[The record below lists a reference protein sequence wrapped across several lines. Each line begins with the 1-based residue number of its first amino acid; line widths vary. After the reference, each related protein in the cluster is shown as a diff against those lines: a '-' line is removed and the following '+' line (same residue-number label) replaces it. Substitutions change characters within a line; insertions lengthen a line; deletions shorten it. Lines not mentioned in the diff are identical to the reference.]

1 MKTSLKQKIIV
12 NFYILLI
19 IVVISIVFIGYFH
32 SVGVAKKSV
41 MDRLIAIAE
50 QKSDALHR
58 WVAEQKQDVVLLS
71 QMEQIKEGSH
81 LLSISHGAG
90 SAVPARQYQQLKT
103 LLHTVKENKRG
114 IRDILILR
122 NPGGKIIASTDT
134 TREDEYRVQ
143 SSYFKRGL
151 NTLYIQGVYPS
162 PQDSKPTMTISAPLK
177 INGERAH
184 SVLAV
189 HLNLEEMDKVIK
201 KPTGMGKS
209 GEIYLVDR
217 YNTLVSSKQFGT
229 EPFPRGIHSEGIN
242 TAVSGNDGSGS
253 YKNYRTVPVYG
264 VYRWIEEFDVA
275 MILEIERREAL
286 HPVVNNFMLSI
297 YISLI
302 LILGLSIPVVLL
314 AQNISK
320 PITEITKAAQKI
332 ASGAVDARAPVL
344 SQDDTGILA
353 TAFNTMTDRLQ
364 MMNRE
369 LFRAKES
376 AEDAN
381 RAKSEFLAN
390 LSHEI
395 RTPMSGIVG
404 LAGLLSKHTKTEQQ
418 KQYSNLIMDA
428 AHYLNNLIGEI
439 LDFSKIEAGKMELNQ
454 VRFNFHELINTITT
468 VYAIKAEEKG
478 VSITHKIAED
488 VPEFIE
494 GDQIKIRQIVSN
506 LVSNAVKFTE
516 EGWVRI
522 RISREGSS
530 QSEQG
535 TMVRL
540 SCEVQDTG
548 IGIPEE
554 KIPLL
559 FESFRQFDSSI
570 SKMYQGTGLGLAIS
584 KKLAEMMDGTIS
596 VNSKQK
602 EGSTFTFTVPLC
614 VAEQEEQEKTSYK
627 EIEKDTGHTILLAED
642 DAINQIYLQDLL
654 ESKGYSVDVASN
666 GTEAVNLFKSFE
678 YSVILMDIQMP
689 TMNGLEAV
697 SIIRKIE
704 SEENRP
710 GTPVIALTAYA
721 LTGDREKII
730 QAGMDDYITK
740 PINEMKLVTALNK
753 YVEAGDSASIKKEDT
768 LKEMITIAL
777 HDIPAKL
784 QIITESQQEGMQER
798 IEHALHSLVNISGA
812 LHQRQLENCAREL
825 EAKIRNENSLDS
837 GDIYTLSHAINE
849 SIQEL
854 QQKLQNL

>member
-12 NFYILLI
+12 NFYLLLI
-19 IVVISIVFIGYFH
+19 VVVISIVFIGYFH
-32 SVGVAKKSV
+32 SVGAAKKSV

-71 QMEQIKEGSH
+71 QMEQIKEGSY
-81 LLSISHGAG
+81 LLSISHEPG
-90 SAVPARQYQQLKT
+90 SAVHAQAYKELET
-103 LLHTVKENKRG
+103 LLHTVNHNKRG
-114 IRDILILR
+114 IKNILVLQ
-122 NPGGKIIASTDT
+122 NPGGKIIASTNT
-134 TREDEYRVQ
+134 QREGEYRVQ

-177 INGERAH
+177 INGERTH

-189 HLNLEEMDKVIK
+189 HLNLEEMDNVIK
-201 KPTGMGKS
+201 KPIGMGKS

-229 EPFPRGIHSEGIN
+229 DLFPRGIHSEGIN

-253 YKNYRTVPVYG
+253 YKNYKTVPVYG

-286 HPVVNNFMLSI
+286 QPVVNNFMLSI

-314 AQNISK
+314 AENISK
-320 PITEITKAAQKI
+320 PITEITKTAQKI
-332 ASGAVDARAPVL
+332 ASGVEDLRAPVL

-364 MMNRE
+364 TMNRE
-369 LFRAKES
+369 LFRAKEA
-376 AEDAN
+376 AEEAN

-418 KQYSNLIMDA
+418 KQYSKLIMDA
-428 AHYLNNLIGEI
+428 AQYLNSLIGEI
-439 LDFSKIEAGKMELNQ
+439 LDFSKIEAGKMELNL
-454 VRFNFHELINTITT
+454 VRFNFHELIYNITT

-478 VSITHKIAED
+478 VSITHEIAED
-488 VPEFIE
+488 VPKYIE
-494 GDQIKIRQIVSN
+494 GDQIKIRQIISN

-516 EGWVRI
+516 EGWVQIRI
-522 RISREGSS
+522 RSEGAS
-530 QSEQG
+530 QGERG
-535 TMVRL
+535 IMVQLR
-540 SCEVQDTG
+540 CEVQDTG
-548 IGIPEE
+548 IGIPEQ

-596 VNSKQK
+596 VNSRQK

-614 VAEQEEQEKTSYK
+614 VAEQEEQETTSSK
-627 EIEKDTGHTILLAED
+627 KMEKDTGHTILLAED

-678 YSVILMDIQMP
+678 YNIILMDIQMP
-689 TMNGLEAV
+689 TMNGMEAV
-697 SIIRKIE
+697 SVIRKIE

-710 GTPVIALTAYA
+710 KTPVIALTAYA

-740 PINEMKLVTALNK
+740 PINEMKLETALNK
-753 YVEAGDSASIKKEDT
+753 YVEGGDSARKGEEDT
-768 LKEMITIAL
+768 IKEMITIAL

-784 QIITESQQEGMQER
+784 HIITESQKEGIRER
-798 IEHALHSLVNISGA
+798 TERALHSLVNISGA
-812 LHQRQLENCAREL
+812 LHQVQLERCAREL
-825 EAKIRNENSLDS
+825 EAKVRKEKSLDFN
-837 GDIYTLSHAINE
+837 DIHILSKMINE

-854 QQKLQNL
+854 QKKLQKL